1 MLTTLARNWW
11 AILLRGVFA
20 VLFGLMAFA
29 WPGLT
34 LEVLVLVY
42 GAYAFVDGVFAV
54 VGSFTRRGQ
63 GGFPWAVLLVGLA
76 GIVAGLVVLALPV
89 LAAAALLY
97 FIAAWAIVRGIFEIV
112 AAVQL
117 RRELP
122 NEWLLVLAGAASVV
136 FGALVLLWPAAGV
149 LAILWLIGS
158 YAIVFGVLAIA
169 LALRLRARAERGA
182 APRTATP

>member
-1 MLTTLARNWW
+1 MLATLARNWW
-11 AILLRGVFA
+11 AIFLRGVFA
-20 VLFGLMAFA
+20 ILFGLMAFA

-54 VGSFTRRGQ
+54 VGSFAPRG
-63 GGFPWAVLLVGLA
+63 GRGFPWAVLLVGA
-76 GIVAGLVVLALPV
+76 VSVVAGLVVLAFPG

-117 RRELP
+117 RKELP
-122 NEWLLVLAGAASVV
+122 NEWLLVLAGVASVV
-136 FGALVLLWPAAGV
+136 FGALVVLWPAAGA

-158 YAIVFGVLAIA
+158 YAIVIGLLAIA
-169 LALRLRARAERGA
+169 LALRLRARAERTA
-182 APRTATP
+182 EARASAP